1 MKPTNKEQST
11 LLHHWTRLKT
21 INNILYRESG
31 ENEQLIL
38 PSKMHR
44 LIYEE
49 LHIKV
54 GHAGPERVYQLAKE
68 RMFWPGME
76 KDTFFNKNLQLC

>member
-1 MKPTNKEQST
+1 
-11 LLHHWTRLKT
+11 
-21 INNILYRESG
+21 
-31 ENEQLIL
+31 
-38 PSKMHR
+38 MHR

-76 KDTFFNKNLQLC
+76 KDIIHFFIRLCSCDKNKPPHIKPVAPLGIITITHPMLSN